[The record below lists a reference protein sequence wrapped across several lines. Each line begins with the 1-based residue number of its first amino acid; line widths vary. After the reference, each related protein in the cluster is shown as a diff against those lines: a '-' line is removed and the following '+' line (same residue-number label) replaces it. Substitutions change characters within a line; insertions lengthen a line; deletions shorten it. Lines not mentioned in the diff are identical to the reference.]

1 MCVGLTMLSRGST
14 AQVLQWLPEALLPQP
29 GPQSP
34 PADLVAGEHT
44 STIGI
49 TLSVIRHA
57 YTPFIAPAPGTS
69 LLFQSLQPY
78 PAGTAIRGDLQ
89 LMVPQQRR
97 DTAARWPRHTVGGSH
112 RERWRTCAAD
122 VIVADMLPPACSGCA
137 PGAQQSG
144 VIYST
149 SATWFVWRP
158 GLPTL
163 APRAVRLTA
172 ISVASERVS
181 GSAIAVVSQGS
192 AVFAT
197 PGALT
202 AGAPVPVP
210 ALSPQ
215 HLRRKGIDADLQTNA
230 DGVHRARGLHRVRAE
245 NPHTLITG

>member
-1 MCVGLTMLSRGST
+1 MLSRGST

-57 YTPFIAPAPGTS
+57 YTPFIAPALGTS

-122 VIVADMLPPACSGCA
+122 VIVADMFPPACSGCA

-172 ISVASERVS
+172 FSVASERVS

-210 ALSPQ
+210 ALSPL
-215 HLRRKGIDADLQTNA
+215 HLWRKVIDADLQTNA
-230 DGVHRARGLHRVRAE
+230 DRVSQSTEGAPGQGGE
-245 NPHTLITG
+245 PAHADHWIS

>member
-1 MCVGLTMLSRGST
+1 M
-14 AQVLQWLPEALLPQP
+14 W
-29 GPQSP
+29 
-34 PADLVAGEHT
+34 
-44 STIGI
+44 
-49 TLSVIRHA
+49 HA
-57 YTPFIAPAPGTS
+57 HTPFIVPALGTS
-69 LLFQSLQPY
+69 LLFQSWQPH

-112 RERWRTCAAD
+112 RERWRTCTAD
-122 VIVADMLPPACSGCA
+122 VIVADMLPPARSGCA

-172 ISVASERVS
+172 ILVASERVS
-181 GSAIAVVSQGS
+181 GSAIAVVSQGG
-192 AVFAT
+192 AVCAT
-197 PGALT
+197 PGAVT

-210 ALSPQ
+210 TFSPR
-215 HLRRKGIDADLQTNA
+215 HLRRKGIDANFQAMLLEFTEH
-230 DGVHRARGLHRVRAE
+230 GGCTGSGRRARAR
-245 NPHTLITG
+245 